1 MDEIARGLYYG
12 AMLLY
17 LCGFAWLCVA
27 KDPIRR
33 SRATGIFWCALA
45 VLTAAVLLYAVVRRG
60 IPMDVPT
67 QDALLRSWGLGLVL
81 VFISAKYSERFLL
94 LAVGL
99 ALALLF
105 VFAYPMPLPSK
116 MRMPPFLSKGLA
128 LPASVLVYDAAA
140 VVFAYCFS
148 LSVFSFFQKKP
159 PEGQKSESASS
170 KSVTVRIGDCALWG
184 LFLFTVSQVLASIG
198 NLIHHGT
205 YWEWN
210 PIHLVLVSVWMLYA
224 GMVHLRWVNNI
235 SHKALPMAGVLG
247 FFAILGFQVIRRL

>member
-1 MDEIARGLYYG
+1 MDQIARGLYHG

-17 LCGFAWLCVA
+17 LYGFAWLCAA

-33 SRATGIFWCALA
+33 SRATWIFWSALA
-45 VLTAAVLLYAVVRRG
+45 VLTVAVILYAVVRRG

-81 VFISAKYSERFLL
+81 VFISARYKERLLL

-99 ALALLF
+99 AMALLF
-105 VFAYPMPLPSK
+105 VFAFPMPLPSK
-116 MRMPPFLSKGLA
+116 MRMPPFLSRGLA
-128 LPASVLVYDAAA
+128 LPLSVLIYDAAA

-148 LSVFSFFQKKP
+148 LSVFSLFRKKP
-159 PEGQKSESASS
+159 APGHASDGAPS
-170 KSVTVRIGDCALWG
+170 KPVTARIGDCALWG
-184 LFLFTVSQVLASIG
+184 LFIFTVSQVTAFIG

-210 PIHLVLVSVWMLYA
+210 PIHLTLVSVWMLYA
-224 GMVHLRWVNNI
+224 GMVHLRWVNSI
-235 SHKALPMAGVLG
+235 SQKTLPVAGILG
-247 FFAILGFQVIRRL
+247 FFTILGFQVIRRL